1 MHSDDLYITD
11 DNHLPRSKSIDGSE
25 LESARKI
32 SMTVAEME
40 NFNNTNTDEIQTV
53 LVMQMGQFIDHDI
66 THTPAHAIPCCE
78 NYSGKQS

>member
-1 MHSDDLYITD
+1 
-11 DNHLPRSKSIDGSE
+11 
-25 LESARKI
+25 
-32 SMTVAEME
+32 MTVAEME

-66 THTPAHAIPCCE
+66 THTPAHTIPCCE

>member
-11 DNHLPRSKSIDGSE
+11 NKQLPRTKSIDGSE

-32 SMTVAEME
+32 SMTVAELE
-40 NFNNTNTDEIQTV
+40 NVLNTNTDETQTV

-66 THTPAHAIPCCE
+66 THNPAHTIMCCE
-78 NYSGKQS
+78 NYSGT